1 MKVMLSAAG
10 LHGRQQPLP
19 AVVGGGGSVKAS
31 LRKAHCGW
39 PWGGKNV
46 SIWEQGAE
54 KDSSGLGMGSG
65 TSSTIY

>member
-1 MKVMLSAAG
+1 M
-10 LHGRQQPLP
+10 
-19 AVVGGGGSVKAS
+19 VGGGGSVKAS

-39 PWGGKNV
+39 PWGGRNV